1 MKPYSNIRNVSSFKS
16 KSSRFTI
23 IELLVVIAVIA
34 ILAGMLLPALNAA
47 REKARAIT
55 CTGNLKQSGLM
66 LEFYTNDNEDWMLKP
81 YGNRIN
87 GTLRNWPQ
95 ALVMLG
101 YAQKKGTETHWQDP
115 VPYKIMQ
122 CPTQPIVTG
131 AEFYEQTYGMNV
143 NLGGY
148 EGSYSDENSW
158 KYAKKTAVCRRQNV
172 NWIVYGS
179 PSKTIWIGDNVSIRY
194 SPPRQLSVYLT
205 LGNEASIHIR
215 HSQRANLLMLDG
227 SVQTAG
233 KAQIK
238 IQYNGYGYYID
249 RDYNRLTF

>member
-1 MKPYSNIRNVSSFKS
+1 MKPYSNKRNVSPFKI

-47 REKARAIT
+47 RKKARAIT

-81 YGNRIN
+81 YGNWIN
-87 GTLRNWPQ
+87 GALRNWPQ

-101 YAQKKGTETHWQDP
+101 YAQKKGTETHWKDP

-148 EGSYSDENSW
+148 EGSYNEENSW
-158 KYAKKTAVCRRQNV
+158 KYA
-172 NWIVYGS
+172 GS
-179 PSKTIWIGDNVSIRY
+179 SSIF
-194 SPPRQLSVYLT
+194 PGVYLFCADFPRDVF
-205 LGNEASIHIR
+205 LFLSHREHRSAHDPG
-215 HSQRANLLMLDG
+215 LLQLCFLKHYGLHPHMDHGAVIFLHFRL
-227 SVQTAG
+227 QLMRMKILNG
-233 KAQIK
+233 K
-238 IQYNGYGYYID
+238 
-249 RDYNRLTF
+249 

>member
-1 MKPYSNIRNVSSFKS
+1 MKPHPTQRSISRYKGKS
-16 KSSRFTI
+16 RQFTL
-23 IELLVVIAVIA
+23 IELLVVIAIIA

-55 CTGNLKQSGLM
+55 CSGNLKQSGLM

-81 YGNRIN
+81 YGNRVN
-87 GTLRNWPQ
+87 GALRNWPQ
-95 ALVMLG
+95 TLVMLG
-101 YAQKKGTETHWQDP
+101 YAQKKGTETHWKDP

-122 CPTQPIVTG
+122 CPTQAIIT
-131 AEFYEQTYGMNV
+131 ETSFNEQAYGMNV

-148 EGSYSDENSW
+148 GGSYDDENSW
-158 KYAKKTAVCRRQNV
+158 KYAKKTSVCRQQNV

-179 PSKTIWIGDNVSIRY
+179 PSKTIWIGDNVSIRF
-194 SPPRQLSVYLT
+194 SPYRQSAVYLT

-233 KAQIK
+233 KAEIK
-238 IQYNGYGYYID
+238 FQNNGEGYYID

>member
-101 YAQKKGTETHWQDP
+101 YAQKK
-115 VPYKIMQ
+115 
-122 CPTQPIVTG
+122 
-131 AEFYEQTYGMNV
+131 
-143 NLGGY
+143 
-148 EGSYSDENSW
+148 
-158 KYAKKTAVCRRQNV
+158 
-172 NWIVYGS
+172 
-179 PSKTIWIGDNVSIRY
+179 
-194 SPPRQLSVYLT
+194 
-205 LGNEASIHIR
+205 
-215 HSQRANLLMLDG
+215 
-227 SVQTAG
+227 
-233 KAQIK
+233 
-238 IQYNGYGYYID
+238 
-249 RDYNRLTF
+249 

>member
-1 MKPYSNIRNVSSFKS
+1 MKPNPTQRSISRYKGKS
-16 KSSRFTI
+16 RQFTL
-23 IELLVVIAVIA
+23 IELLVVIAIIA

-55 CTGNLKQSGLM
+55 CSGNLKQSGLM

-81 YGNRIN
+81 YGNRVN
-87 GTLRNWPQ
+87 GALRNWPQ
-95 ALVMLG
+95 TLVMLG
-101 YAQKKGTETHWQDP
+101 YAQKKGTETHWKDP

-122 CPTQPIVTG
+122 CPTQPIVT
-131 AEFYEQTYGMNV
+131 ETSFNEQAYGMNV

-148 EGSYSDENSW
+148 GGSYDDENSW
-158 KYAKKTAVCRRQNV
+158 KYAKKTSVCRQQNV

-179 PSKTIWIGDNVSIRY
+179 PSRTIWIGDNLSIHF
-194 SPPRQLSVYLT
+194 SPYRQCAVYLT
-205 LGNEASIHIR
+205 FGNEASVHIR
-215 HSQRANLLMLDG
+215 HSQRANFLMLDG

-238 IQYNGYGYYID
+238 VQYNGEGYYID
-249 RDYNRLTF
+249 RNYNRLTF

>member
-81 YGNRIN
+81 YGNWIN
-87 GTLRNWPQ
+87 GALRNWPQ

-101 YAQKKGTETHWQDP
+101 YAQKKGTETHWKDP

-148 EGSYSDENSW
+148 EGSYSNENSW
-158 KYAKKTAVCRRQNV
+158 KYTKKTGGVPQEPQGLSRAV
-172 NWIVYGS
+172 S
-179 PSKTIWIGDNVSIRY
+179 
-194 SPPRQLSVYLT
+194 
-205 LGNEASIHIR
+205 A
-215 HSQRANLLMLDG
+215 
-227 SVQTAG
+227 
-233 KAQIK
+233 
-238 IQYNGYGYYID
+238 
-249 RDYNRLTF
+249 

>member
-1 MKPYSNIRNVSSFKS
+1 MKPNPTQRSISRYKGKS
-16 KSSRFTI
+16 RQFTL
-23 IELLVVIAVIA
+23 IELLVVIAIIA

-55 CTGNLKQSGLM
+55 CSGNLKQSGLM

-81 YGNRIN
+81 YGNRVN
-87 GTLRNWPQ
+87 GALRNWPQ
-95 ALVMLG
+95 TLVMLG
-101 YAQKKGTETHWQDP
+101 YAQKKGTETHWKDP

-122 CPTQPIVTG
+122 CPTQPIVT
-131 AEFYEQTYGMNV
+131 ETSFNEQAYGMNV

-148 EGSYSDENSW
+148 GGSYDDENSW
-158 KYAKKTAVCRRQNV
+158 KYAKKTSVCRQQNV

-179 PSKTIWIGDNVSIRY
+179 PSRTIWIGDNLSIRF
-194 SPPRQLSVYLT
+194 SPYRQCAVYLT
-205 LGNEASIHIR
+205 LGNEASVHIR
-215 HSQRANLLMLDG
+215 HSQRANFLMLDG

-238 IQYNGYGYYID
+238 VQYSGEGYYID
-249 RDYNRLTF
+249 RNYNRLTF